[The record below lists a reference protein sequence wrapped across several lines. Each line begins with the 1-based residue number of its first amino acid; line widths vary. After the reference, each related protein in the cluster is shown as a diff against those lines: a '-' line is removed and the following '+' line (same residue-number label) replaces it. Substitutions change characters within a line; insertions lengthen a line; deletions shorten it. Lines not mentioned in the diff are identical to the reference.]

1 MGWIRQIRYITLRS
15 IQARSRR
22 YLLSG
27 FGIVIGVATMLSIE
41 IANEAALN
49 SIVNLFESTSGKTQ
63 LMITS
68 TSDDETGFSESLQ
81 RVVENFPTI
90 KAAAPSISEFSMLSD
105 DAPMELTFGI
115 LGASTEGLQ
124 LNGIDPGIEQL
135 IRDYTITAGQFFSE
149 NPTGYQVILVDEY
162 AEDKSIDVG
171 DWIGILTPNGIV
183 QVEVL
188 GLIAREGPGQTNN
201 GAFGIL
207 PLAALQE
214 LFNREG
220 KIDQIDILT
229 FQANPTESELE
240 QLKNNLEDRLGD
252 KYSISSPAAR
262 GDRMN
267 QMMQSYQIGLNFM

>member
-27 FGIVIGVATMLSIE
+27 FGIVIGVATMLSIG
-41 IANEAALN
+41 IANEAALD
-49 SIVNLFESTSGKTQ
+49 SIVILFESTSGKAQ
-63 LMITS
+63 LMVTS
-68 TSDDETGFSESLQ
+68 SNDDNIGFSESLQ
-81 RVVENFPTI
+81 QAVENFAAI
-90 KAAAPSISEFSMLSD
+90 KTAAPTISEFSILSD
-105 DAPMELTFGI
+105 DAPKEFTFGI

-124 LNGIDPGIEQL
+124 LNGIDPAIDQL
-135 IRDYTITAGQFFSE
+135 LRDYTITAGQFISE
-149 NPTGYQVILVDEY
+149 RPNGYQMMLVDEY
-162 AEDKSIDVG
+162 AEDKEIDVG
-171 DWIGILTPNGIV
+171 DWVGILTPNGVV

-207 PLAALQE
+207 ALATLQE

-229 FQANPTESELE
+229 IKANPTESELE
-240 QLKNNLEDRLGD
+240 QLR
-252 KYSISSPAAR
+252 PAR
-262 GDRMN
+262 
-267 QMMQSYQIGLNFM
+267 